1 MFDLNNIPKQY
12 WYKIRWGFF
21 WGLFILGMLFSNY
34 TNAATWLFI
43 GGITVLGVSIKQ
55 IFRWVLPIV
64 FVLLIIGTPQLGLM
78 TQGILVLTVIGL
90 RELLVIPH
98 ANNKRLK
105 HQSRLKIN
113 TNDLTRRDVRV
124 FKETFK
130 RLRASAA
137 HIEVLLA
144 ETVGLRRINVETKV
158 VTYINATL
166 AELAANPTQL
176 TVVDNFA
183 YRRLP
188 NLEQLLV
195 SYVEIAHH
203 AVISD
208 NDKKQLKE
216 ARQLIKQLAIAV
228 HDDYRL
234 VIRKDVNDLNDR
246 MSTTKDTLG
255 GNHD

>member
-1 MFDLNNIPKQY
+1 
-12 WYKIRWGFF
+12 
-21 WGLFILGMLFSNY
+21 
-34 TNAATWLFI
+34 
-43 GGITVLGVSIKQ
+43 
-55 IFRWVLPIV
+55 
-64 FVLLIIGTPQLGLM
+64 QLGLM
-78 TQGILVLTVIGL
+78 TQGILGLTVIGL
-90 RELLVIPH
+90 RDLLVILH
-98 ANNKRLK
+98 ANNKRLR
-105 HQSRLKIN
+105 HQSRLKSN

-124 FKETFK
+124 FKDTFK
-130 RLRASAA
+130 RLRGSAEY
-137 HIEVLLA
+137 IEVWLA
-144 ETVGLRRINVETKV
+144 ETVGLSRVRVETKD
-158 VTYINATL
+158 VTYLNATL
-166 AELAANPTQL
+166 AELAANPAQL

-234 VIRKDVNDLNDR
+234 VIRKDEIGRAHV
-246 MSTTKDTLG
+246 
-255 GNHD
+255 